1 MKWLSGDFVAVY
13 NRFMAEHK
21 DALDKLNDE
30 YDEKFNTLVKA
41 EEDRLEDTVPIVYP
55 VGTQVVDHE
64 GHIGTVVKTEVVLD
78 VKGEIE
84 QERPTGYW
92 PIRNESDESVVTIDG
107 DLRRY
112 HVEFGSNP
120 IARDYGIE
128 TEIVPLYLEE
138 IKRKL

>member
-1 MKWLSGDFVAVY
+1 ML
-13 NRFMAEHK
+13 
-21 DALDKLNDE
+21 
-30 YDEKFNTLVKA
+30 KA
-41 EEDRLEDTVPIVYP
+41 ENISSYYGNIQALENVSI
-55 VGTQVVDHE
+55 
-64 GHIGTVVKTEVVLD
+64 EVN
-78 VKGEIE
+78 KGEIE